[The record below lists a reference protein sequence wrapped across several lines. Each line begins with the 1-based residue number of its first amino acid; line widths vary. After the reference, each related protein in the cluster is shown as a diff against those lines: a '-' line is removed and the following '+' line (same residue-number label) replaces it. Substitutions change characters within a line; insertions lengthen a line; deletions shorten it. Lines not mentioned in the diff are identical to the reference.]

1 MMHGPQNI
9 KFMKKLEQSGFCG
22 LFVMFIIV

>member
-1 MMHGPQNI
+1 MHGPQNI